1 MKKSVV
7 ALLLIAL
14 IAGKD
19 IQEFGVKSERD
30 ENIRKNDITLK
41 EPITISTLGFVVKAA
56 ITITVARI
64 LDIVYDKIY
73 YRLTHSNIV
82 DTFNEDGK
90 GHWYS
95 DLGDDYVLSAYY
107 HETKKHSATCD
118 GGFLGGGQERK
129 EADAGKWAFAVCH
142 AGISGRKTYW
152 NVLE

>member
-1 MKKSVV
+1 MKKSVI

-19 IQEFGVKSERD
+19 IQEYGVKSERD
-30 ENIRKNDITLK
+30 ASIRKDNIILK
-41 EPITISTLGFVVKAA
+41 EPITISTLGFIVKAA
-56 ITITVARI
+56 ITITVTRI
-64 LDIVYDKIY
+64 LNIVYDKIY
-73 YRLTHSNIV
+73 YRMTHSNTV

-90 GHWYS
+90 GHWIS
-95 DLGDDYVLSAYY
+95 NLGDDYVLSVYC

-118 GGFLGGGQERK
+118 GGFLGGGQKRK
-129 EADAGKWAFAVCH
+129 IGEAGECAFALCK